1 MIRILIVEDELIIAE
16 DMSNMLSNMGYRI
29 TGIAMDF
36 EEALQLIDEQRPDL
50 ILLDVNLGGKKD
62 GIHLAEVIN
71 DTYHIPFIFTTSYSD
86 TATLER
92 AKKTNPVNY
101 LVKPFKH
108 EQLFTAIE
116 ISWHKLADT
125 PKSEESTPTTDDALI
140 IKDSLFIKDKFKYTK
155 LVIADILWIKSEGN
169 YLEIHTVNKEE
180 IIRASLNNFI
190 ERLNKT
196 NFFRTHKSY
205 IINLDFLTKFE
216 TSTVTVLDVKIPIT
230 KSYAEELIKR
240 LNIF

>member
-16 DMSNMLSNMGYRI
+16 DMSNMLSNMGYHI

-62 GIHLAEVIN
+62 GIHLAEVIHG
-71 DTYHIPFIFTTSYSD
+71 TYHIPFIFTTSYSD

-101 LVKPFKH
+101 LVKPFKQ

-116 ISWHKLADT
+116 ISWHKLANS
-125 PKSEESTPTTDDALI
+125 PKSEESMPTPDDALI

-216 TSTVTVLDVKIPIT
+216 TSMVTVRDIKIPIT

>member
-16 DMSNMLSNMGYRI
+16 DMGNMLSNMGYTI
-29 TGIAMDF
+29 VGTAMDF
-36 EEALQLIDEQRPDL
+36 EEAIACITVSRPDL

-62 GIHLAEVIN
+62 GINLAEEIN
-71 DTYHIPFIFTTSYSD
+71 LNYQIPFIFTTSYSD
-86 TATLER
+86 TTTLDR
-92 AKKTNPVNY
+92 AKRTNPVNY

-116 ISWHKLADT
+116 IAWHKLAGQT
-125 PKSEESTPTTDDALI
+125 KTITAEPLPDDALI
-140 IKDSLFIKDKFKYTK
+140 IKDSLFIKEKFKYTK

-169 YLEIHTVNKEE
+169 YLEIHTINKEE

-190 ERLNKT
+190 ERLNKN

-216 TSTVTVLDVKIPIT
+216 TSTVTIGDSKIPIT
-230 KSYAEELIKR
+230 KIYAEELIKR